1 MLGNDS
7 CMIGAGYAFKMT
19 KSVHLKGGEPCMFL
33 QKIGEAASAPR
44 KLENIPIERIR
55 PNPYQPRKAFRDD
68 GIQELADSIRT
79 HGILQ
84 PITVRRSGLRDYELV
99 AGERRLRAARMAGM
113 MHIEAFVVRAYDRDS
128 AILALIENLQRENLH
143 FLEEAEACQAAIAE
157 HGLTQE
163 ELARQLGR
171 TQSAVANK
179 LRILRLPQAMRERIR
194 REGLS
199 ERHARA
205 LLRIHDLP
213 TQERVLE
220 QICAGSLN
228 VRDSEELVE
237 QAVRGLYAAI
247 APLPPLTPLARQGD
261 KTVQAAPKA
270 APAPVRKGFVRDLRL
285 YLNSIRSTV
294 ERLVRAGAPVKM
306 QQQPLPGGGMRVIID
321 IGESGKS

>member
-1 MLGNDS
+1 
-7 CMIGAGYAFKMT
+7 
-19 KSVHLKGGEPCMFL
+19 MFL
-33 QKIGEAASAPR
+33 QKLSAAPDAPR

-68 GIQELADSIRT
+68 RIQELADSIRT

-99 AGERRLRAARMAGM
+99 AGERRLRAARMVGLT
-113 MHIEAFVVRAYDRDS
+113 HIEAFVVRAYDKES

-143 FLEEAEACQAAIAE
+143 FLEEAEAYQAAIAE
-157 HGLTQE
+157 HNLTQE

-179 LRILRLPQAMRERIR
+179 LRILRLPQALRERIR
-194 REGLS
+194 QQGLS

-213 TQERVLE
+213 TQERVLD
-220 QICAGSLN
+220 QICEQALN

-237 QAVRGLYAAI
+237 QAVRGLYATI
-247 APLPPLTPLARQGD
+247 APLPPLAPLVPKNGSPQPEKAQ
-261 KTVQAAPKA
+261 KATVQPL
-270 APAPVRKGFVRDLRL
+270 RKGFVRDLRL

-294 ERLVRAGAPVKM
+294 ERLVNAGAPVKM
-306 QQQPLPGGGMRVIID
+306 QQTGLYR
-321 IGESGKS
+321 

>member
-1 MLGNDS
+1 MPKN
-7 CMIGAGYAFKMT
+7 
-19 KSVHLKGGEPCMFL
+19 VQQKGGEPCMFL
-33 QKIGEAASAPR
+33 QKISEAPDAPR

-55 PNPYQPRKAFRDD
+55 PNPYQPRKSFRDD

-84 PITVRRSGLRDYELV
+84 PITVRRSGMRDYELV
-99 AGERRLRAARMAGM
+99 AGERRLRAARMAGLT
-113 MHIEAFVVRAYDRDS
+113 HIEAFIVKAYDRES

-143 FLEEAEACQAAIAE
+143 FLEEAEAYQAAIAE
-157 HGLTQE
+157 HALTQE

-179 LRILRLPQAMRERIR
+179 LRILRLPQALRERIR

-220 QICAGSLN
+220 QICEGSLN

-237 QAVRGLYAAI
+237 EAVRGLYATISA
-247 APLPPLTPLARQGD
+247 LPPLAPLSHPDTANNPPG
-261 KTVQAAPKA
+261 AP
-270 APAPVRKGFVRDLRL
+270 PVRKGFVRDLRL

-294 ERLVRAGAPVKM
+294 ERLVHAGAPVNM
-306 QQQPLPGGGMRVIID
+306 QQQQLPGGGMRVIID
-321 IGESGKS
+321 IADQGKGV